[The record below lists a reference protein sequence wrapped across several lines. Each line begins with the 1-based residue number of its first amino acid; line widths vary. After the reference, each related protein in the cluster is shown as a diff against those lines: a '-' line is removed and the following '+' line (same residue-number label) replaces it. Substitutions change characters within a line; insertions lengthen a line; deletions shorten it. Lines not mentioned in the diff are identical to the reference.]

1 MPKISRKASTT
12 LSFILAILF
21 LLVLV
26 LAAIF
31 IPFLAA
37 KNIGEGQVLPVLPL
51 NGRVFALV
59 AGYLGIAIAFFADIT
74 LMLLLH
80 SVRRERIFTPYC
92 VALLRRLSWCCM
104 GEALVFLAIGA
115 LFTLALFIAFIALLV
130 GLCLRVVKNA
140 FELALS
146 LKEENDLTV

>member
-1 MPKISRKASTT
+1 MLKINRKASTT
-12 LSFILAILF
+12 LSFILAVLF

-31 IPFLAA
+31 IPYLAA
-37 KNIGEGQVLPVLPL
+37 SVIPEDQTFPLLAL
-51 NGRVFALV
+51 NGRVVALV
-59 AGYLGIAIAFFADIT
+59 AGYVGIAIALFADIT
-74 LMLLLH
+74 LLLLLH

-92 VALLRRLSWCCM
+92 VALLRRLSWFCM
-104 GEALVFLAIGA
+104 GEAIVFLAVGA

-140 FELALS
+140 FELAVA